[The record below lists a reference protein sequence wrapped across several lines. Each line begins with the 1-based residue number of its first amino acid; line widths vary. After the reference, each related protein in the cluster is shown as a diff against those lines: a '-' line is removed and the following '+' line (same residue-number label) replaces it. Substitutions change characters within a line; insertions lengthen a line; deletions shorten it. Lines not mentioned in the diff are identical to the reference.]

1 MERRVV
7 LVGLA
12 ALVTGPA
19 LAQTSPA
26 PPTDAPAAVVPS
38 PSAPASEPAP
48 APAMKI
54 APPSGGGVSEAAAEN
69 SKAATEHMKRTL
81 AAGSLSLATSRLAL
95 TKAKNPMV
103 KQFAEFETAEQDT
116 IADILKGK
124 MMPDARPTGEVK
136 APTDAEVA
144 GNLDQKGK
152 DLLEKMRAMKAG
164 PEFDRDYVKA
174 QVQGHR
180 ELLDIQDT
188 YLKVADERDETNV
201 AKLAK
206 GMIKEHLTLLTD
218 LQKKVG

>member
-12 ALVTGPA
+12 ALATGPA
-19 LAQTSPA
+19 LAQSNPP
-26 PPTDAPAAVVPS
+26 PPTDAPAAKIPA
-38 PSAPASEPAP
+38 PSAPTPEPP
-48 APAMKI
+48 PTPAMKV
-54 APPSGGGVSEAAAEN
+54 APPSGGGVSDAV
-69 SKAATEHMKRTL
+69 TQHMKRTL

-95 TKAKNPMV
+95 TKAKNPAV

-124 MMPDARPTGEVK
+124 MMPDIKPMGEVK
-136 APTDAEVA
+136 APTDAELT
-144 GNLDQKGK
+144 GNIDQKGK
-152 DLLEKMRAMKAG
+152 ELLEKLRAMKAG
-164 PEFDRDYVKA
+164 PDFDRDYVKA

-180 ELLDIQDT
+180 ELLDIQET
-188 YLKVADERDETNV
+188 YLKSPDDRDETNV

-218 LQKKVG
+218 MEKKLG